1 MTGVHVD
8 WEELHRVAVHEVGH
22 QVVAQAMGCRSI
34 SLHVGLR
41 TGRVDIADPPAD
53 PVARAAIGLG
63 GLAAELLLVDLATG
77 AADLVRIAASSDQR
91 FSAPDRSLAAGTAI
105 DLALAAHVL
114 ELLRQSW
121 DTVRGTARAAAL
133 RAVEEAH
140 RPAPAPRRPGAVYLD

>member
-22 QVVAQAMGCRSI
+22 QVVAQAMGCKSI
-34 SLHVGLR
+34 TVHVGLR
-41 TGRVDIADPPAD
+41 SGRVDIGDPPLD

-77 AADLVRIAASSDQR
+77 AADLVRIAASTDQR
-91 FSAPDRSLAAGTAI
+91 FSREDRALAAGTAI

-114 ELLRQSW
+114 ELLRQNW

-133 RAVEEAH
+133 RAVGEAH
-140 RPAPAPRRPGAVYLD
+140 HPAPVARRPGVVYL